1 VADQEREMTETLH
14 SGVSLVDVSEDYA
27 GQRIDNFLSARL
39 KGVPKSRIYRLLRK
53 GEIRV
58 NKGRA
63 KPDRRLEAG
72 DVIRL
77 PPIRVNE
84 VENRRPPDSLLK
96 RLDQAIV
103 YEDDQIMVIDKP
115 AGIAAHSG
123 TGVEFGV
130 IEGLQAGR
138 PDIPGLS
145 LVHRLD
151 RDTSGCLLLCKDRRI
166 LPELNRVLASGTFDK
181 RYLTLVCGAWSG
193 GRQSVHA
200 PLALRRTGESKRR
213 NEVDHEEG
221 KSSETVFLPRER
233 LDGLTL
239 LEARLRSGRMHQI
252 RAHAAHIGF
261 PIAGDDEY
269 GDRARN
275 RVLRRSGLRRLFLH
289 AFRLS
294 FDMPGSGQRICVEVP
309 LASDLEAVLERL
321 RGSAR

>member
-1 VADQEREMTETLH
+1 MADQEREATE
-14 SGVSLVDVSEDYA
+14 SSYSSVSLLNVSGDYS

-84 VENRRPPDSLLK
+84 VENKRPPDSLLK
-96 RLDQAIV
+96 QLDQAVV

-130 IEGLQAGR
+130 IEGLQACR
-138 PDIPGLS
+138 PEIPGLS

-166 LPELNRVLASGTFDK
+166 LPELNRVLASGVFDK
-181 RYLTLVCGAWSG
+181 RYLALVCGAWPG
-193 GRQSVHA
+193 GRQSVRA
-200 PLALRRTGESKRR
+200 PLALRRAGAAKRR
-213 NEVDHEEG
+213 NEVNHEEG

-233 LDGLTL
+233 LEGLTL

-309 LASDLEAVLERL
+309 LASDLEAVLERM
-321 RGSAR
+321 RGSVK